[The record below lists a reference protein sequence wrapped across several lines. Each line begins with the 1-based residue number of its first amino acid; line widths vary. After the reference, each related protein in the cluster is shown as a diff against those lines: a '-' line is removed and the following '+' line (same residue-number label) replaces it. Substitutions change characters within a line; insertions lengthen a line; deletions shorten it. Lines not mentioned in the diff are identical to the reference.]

1 MQGKFKCEAPKG
13 FLGGKK
19 TWGAIKKMLGWK
31 EHSLQRVQQEIGL
44 LEIKTKYADTT
55 SSRKLINER
64 LDRIDKHHLP
74 PTTDL

>member
-19 TWGAIKKMLGWK
+19 SWGAIKNMLGRK
-31 EHSLQRVQQEIGL
+31 EHSLQHVQQQIGL
-44 LEIKTKYADTT
+44 LEIKAKYADTT

-64 LDRIDKHHLP
+64 LDRIDRHHLP